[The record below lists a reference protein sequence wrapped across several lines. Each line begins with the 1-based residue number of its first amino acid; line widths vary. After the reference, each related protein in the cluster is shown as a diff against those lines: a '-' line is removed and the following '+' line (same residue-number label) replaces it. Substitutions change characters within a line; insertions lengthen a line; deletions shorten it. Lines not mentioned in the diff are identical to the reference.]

1 MDIRTFCL
9 GMLTIKEASGYEIK
23 KMLEDPLRQFFDAS
37 FGSIYPALGKLTE
50 DGLVTCTATPQ
61 DKRPDKKIYR
71 ITPQG
76 RLAFLDEL
84 MRMPGRDRFRSEFL
98 ATMLFAD
105 LLPARHLSDVIDKR
119 IAEYRQ
125 ALAEARACPTEG
137 IPIGYRFVAG
147 YGEAIYSAAITYLE
161 EHRHLLES
169 HALLGTPRAA
179 E

>member
-23 KMLEDPLRQFFDAS
+23 KMLEGPLRQFFDAS

-50 DGLVTCTATPQ
+50 EGLVTCAATPQ
-61 DKRPDKKIYR
+61 DKRPDKKTYR
-71 ITPQG
+71 ITSQG

-84 MRMPGRDRFRSEFL
+84 MRMPGRDRIRSEFL

-105 LLPARHLSDVIDKR
+105 LLPARHLSDVIDAR
-119 IAEYRQ
+119 VAEYRQ
-125 ALAEARACPTEG
+125 ALAELRTCAADHE
-137 IPIGYRFVAG
+137 PIGHRFVAG
-147 YGEAIYSAAITYLE
+147 YGEAIYGAAITYLE